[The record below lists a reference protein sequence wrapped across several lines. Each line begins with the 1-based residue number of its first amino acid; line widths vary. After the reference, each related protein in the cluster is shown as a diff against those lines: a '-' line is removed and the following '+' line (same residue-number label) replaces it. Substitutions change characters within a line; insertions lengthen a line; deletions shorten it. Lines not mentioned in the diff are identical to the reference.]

1 MNYKSGDTIAA
12 IATPAG
18 NGGIGIIRI
27 SGPKS
32 IYIAKKITSVE
43 LIPRYAIF
51 TEFKNKKGLTV
62 DSGIL
67 IYFKAP
73 HSFTGEDVIELQA
86 HGGPALLDTL
96 LRTCCNFGARFASPG
111 EFTLRAFLNE
121 KLDLAQAESL
131 PSLIGAS
138 TERAVI
144 SAASSLQGKFSE
156 KVRELAEQI
165 LELRIMVEA
174 SLDFPEEEIDFLK
187 DLGISERV
195 VKLVEKIELL
205 RALATEGK
213 LLSEG
218 ATFVLAGEPNVGKS
232 SLLNALT
239 YTNRAIVSSIP
250 GTTRDTI
257 SEEIQLDGIPIN
269 IVDTAG
275 LRDTS
280 DSIEQEGVTRTITA
294 ASKADRVLL
303 VYDISKI
310 SSLDDLEPKLLLAQ
324 FRDLPDEVGKTII
337 FNKTDLSNHP
347 SREHKKNGHSFFA
360 VSAKTGEGI
369 TELKRHLK
377 ITLLP
382 ESDAKNNPIT
392 ARQRHISALD
402 SCITT
407 LKEASR
413 SFEVTGAGELL
424 AEDLR
429 LCADYLDG
437 ITGKNCDDELLDQI
451 FSRFCIGK

>member
-27 SGPKS
+27 SGPKA
-32 IYIAKKITSVE
+32 ICIAKKITSAK
-43 LIPRYAIF
+43 LIPRYAQF
-51 TEFKNKKGLTV
+51 TEFKNKDGLTV

-73 HSFTGEDVIELQA
+73 HSFTGEDIIELQA

-96 LRTCCNFGARFASPG
+96 LNTCCHFGARFASPG
-111 EFTLRAFLNE
+111 EFSLRAFIND

-131 PSLIGAS
+131 PDLIGAS

-144 SAASSLQGKFSE
+144 SAANSLQGEFSE
-156 KVRELAEQI
+156 RVKELAKQI

-174 SLDFPEEEIDFLK
+174 SLDFPEEEIDFLE
-187 DLGISERV
+187 DLSICKRV
-195 VKLVEKIELL
+195 ANLVEKIELL
-205 RALATEGK
+205 RALAQEGK

-218 ATFVLAGEPNVGKS
+218 ATFVIAGEPNVGKS

-239 YTNRAIVSSIP
+239 YTNRAIVSDIP

-275 LRDTS
+275 LRDTD

-303 VYDISKI
+303 VFDVSKI
-310 SSLDDLEPKLLLAQ
+310 PNLDDLDLNLLLAQ
-324 FRDLPDEVGKTII
+324 FRDIPEEVGKTII
-337 FNKTDLSNHP
+337 FNKTDLSDHP
-347 SREHKKNGHSFFA
+347 SREHQKNGQSFYTL
-360 VSAKTGEGI
+360 SAKTGEGI
-369 TELKRHLK
+369 SDLKRHLK
-377 ITLLP
+377 NSLIP

-392 ARQRHISALD
+392 ARQRHISALE
-402 SCITT
+402 SCINT
-407 LKEASR
+407 LKKAAA
-413 SFEVTGAGELL
+413 SFEVTRAGELL

-429 LCADYLDG
+429 LCADDLNK
-437 ITGKNCDDELLDQI
+437 ITGKNCDEELLNQI